1 MAQLSDDCFAFGGP
15 MMSIEEAV
23 ALITAR
29 VDPVTAVET
38 LALAQSDG
46 RVLAQDVRA
55 EAGLPPFDNSAV
67 DGWAVAFA
75 DIDPKGR
82 TTLPVR
88 GRIAAGGSAEGVA
101 AGGCAVR
108 VFTGAPL
115 PALADTIFMQEDVVR
130 QADEVVLPPGLKRG
144 ANVRRAGEDVAR
156 GSLVLP
162 AGRRLR
168 PQDLALA
175 SALGRVGLP
184 VRTRL
189 RVALLSNGDEV
200 QEPGTP
206 LRSGAIY
213 DANRV
218 MLRAMLERAGAMV
231 TDLGIF
237 GDDRDALR
245 DSLADAARHHDLIVT
260 SGGVSTGEEDHVK
273 AAVEAAGSL
282 VFWRIGIKPGRPVAM
297 GVIRG
302 TPLLGLPGNPVAAFV
317 TFCYVVRPVLDR
329 LAGALPQAPLSL
341 PVALAFDYR
350 KKLGRREF
358 VRVNLES
365 RADGGLVARQFP
377 KIGAGVITSLTEA
390 DGLVVLAEDFE
401 SIETGTIVPFVPFAS
416 LL

>member
-1 MAQLSDDCFAFGGP
+1 MPQLSDDCFAFGGP
-15 MMSIEEAV
+15 MMSIDEAV
-23 ALITAR
+23 DLITAR
-29 VDPVTAVET
+29 VDPVAAVES

-101 AGGCAVR
+101 AEGCAVR

-115 PALADTIFMQEDVVR
+115 PALADTVFMQEDVVR
-130 QADEVVLPPGLKRG
+130 QADQVVLPPGLKRG

-175 SALGRVGLP
+175 SALGRLDLA

-297 GVIRG
+297 GVVRG

-365 RADGGLVARQFP
+365 RADGCLMARQFP

-390 DGLVVLAEDFE
+390 DGLVVLSEE
-401 SIETGTIVPFVPFAS
+401 WSTVTVGTLVPFVPFAS

>member
-15 MMSIEEAV
+15 MMSVDDAV
-23 ALITAR
+23 ALVAAR
-29 VDPVTAVET
+29 LDVVAGVEAIS
-38 LALAQSDG
+38 LAQADGRALAE
-46 RVLAQDVRA
+46 DVH
-55 EAGLPPFDNSAV
+55 AGAALPPFDNSAV
-67 DGWAVAFA
+67 DGWAVAFH
-75 DIDPKGR
+75 DIDPAGE
-82 TTLPVR
+82 TALPVR

-115 PALADTIFMQEDVVR
+115 PAGADTVFMQEDVVR
-130 QADEVVLPPGLKRG
+130 KADAVVLPPGLKRG
-144 ANVRRAGEDVAR
+144 ANVRRSGEDVAR
-156 GSLVLP
+156 GALVLP

-175 SALGRVGLP
+175 SALGRVSLP
-184 VRTRL
+184 VRARL

-200 QEPGTP
+200 QEPGSP

-218 MLRAMLERAGAMV
+218 MLRAMIERAGAVV
-231 TDLGIF
+231 TDLGILR
-237 GDDRDALR
+237 DDRDALR
-245 DSLADAARHHDLIVT
+245 ERLAEAAGSHDLIVT

-273 AAVEAAGSL
+273 AAVEGAGRL

-297 GVIRG
+297 GMIRG

-317 TFCYVVRPVLDR
+317 TFCCVVRPVLDR
-329 LAGALPQAPLSL
+329 LGGASHQALSTL

-350 KKLGRREF
+350 KKPGRREF
-358 VRVNLES
+358 VRVTIVA
-365 RADGGLVARQFP
+365 RADGGQEARQFP
-377 KIGAGVITSLTEA
+377 KIGAGVITSLTDA
-390 DGLVVLAEDFE
+390 DGFVVLPEDRTSFE
-401 SIETGTIVPFVPFAS
+401 RGTVVPFVSYAA